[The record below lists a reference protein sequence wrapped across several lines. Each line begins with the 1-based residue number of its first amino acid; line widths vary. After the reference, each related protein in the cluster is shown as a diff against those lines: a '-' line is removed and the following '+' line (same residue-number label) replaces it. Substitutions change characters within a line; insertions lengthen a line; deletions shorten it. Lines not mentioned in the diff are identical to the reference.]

1 VSKSKSPS
9 RRPGRKKGIRL
20 EKGQRRRLRAGGS
33 QRCIVPPRSALPG
46 IGWPALPAPSDAA
59 VLALN
64 YQFEQSQWWPRRAI
78 EAMQLRQAEQLLA
91 HAWRTV
97 PFHRERL
104 APLKGLKRGNLT
116 MEAWRRIPLLTR
128 DDIQDAGPALLS
140 RSVPNDHR
148 PTYDIRTSG
157 STGKPVEIKGTVV
170 TNLFFRALNLRYHV
184 WHGRNF
190 SATTGSI
197 TRARPGSG
205 SDKPRNWVP
214 SHRSGPLY
222 LFDVIRPTEEQ
233 FAWLETKKADYLLTY
248 PSNLVQLLKHSA
260 ATGKK
265 PPGLIE
271 VATMGEVLDPEVR
284 AECKRVW
291 GMDIVD
297 AYSAEEV
304 GMIALQCPEHPHY
317 HVQSESLLIEIL
329 DDAGEP
335 CAPGRIGR
343 VVITD
348 LHNFATPLIRYE
360 MGDFAEVGGACS
372 CGRGLPVITRIL
384 GRSRNVLLLPTG
396 GHMWPVF
403 SKILAAAVPEMRQ
416 AQLVQLHRDEVV
428 ARIVVSAPL
437 TAVTEERALKALD
450 DALGNAFTVR
460 LEYVDEI
467 ERSPAG
473 KFEEVKCEI
482 EA

>member
-1 VSKSKSPS
+1 MSKKKPPA
-9 RRPGRKKGIRL
+9 RRPPRKNRGRGGK
-20 EKGQRRRLRAGGS
+20 EKPRRVS
-33 QRCIVPPRSALPG
+33 IPRSALSG
-46 IGWPALPAPSDAA
+46 IGWPALPSPPNAA
-59 VLALN
+59 ILALN
-64 YQFEQSQWWPRRAI
+64 YQFEQSQWWPPEAI
-78 EAMQLRQAEQLLA
+78 EVMQFRQAELLLA
-91 HAWRTV
+91 HAWKTV
-97 PFHRERL
+97 PFYRDRL
-104 APLKGLKRGNLT
+104 GVLTGLKRGGLT
-116 MEAWRRIPLLTR
+116 KEAWRRIPILTR
-128 DDIQDAGPALLS
+128 ADIQDAGQALLS
-140 RSVPNDHR
+140 RSPPKDHR
-148 PTYDIRTSG
+148 PLHDIRTSG
-157 STGKPVEIKGTVV
+157 STGKPVEIKGTPVV
-170 TNLFFRALNLRYHV
+170 GLFFRALNLRYHL
-184 WHGRNF
+184 WHRRDF
-190 SATTGSI
+190 SATTASI
-197 TRARPGSG
+197 TRARRGTG
-205 SDKPRNWVP
+205 EDKPHNWVP
-214 SHRSGPLY
+214 AHRSGPLY
-222 LFDVIRPTEEQ
+222 LFDVTRPTAEQ
-233 FAWLETKKADYLLTY
+233 FAWLAAKKADYLLTY
-248 PSNLVQLLKHSA
+248 PSNLLELLKYSEA
-260 ATGKK
+260 IGKK
-265 PPGLIE
+265 PPGLIH
-271 VATMGEVLDPEVR
+271 VATMGEVLDPEAR

-317 HVQSESLLIEIL
+317 HFQSESLLIEIL

-360 MGDFAEVGGACS
+360 MGDYAEVGGACS
-372 CGRGLPVITRIL
+372 CGRGLPVITRVL

-403 SKILAAAVPEMRQ
+403 SKILAAAIPEMRQ
-416 AQLVQLHRDEVV
+416 AQLVQRHRDEVV

-437 TAVTEERALKALD
+437 TAVTEERAFKALD